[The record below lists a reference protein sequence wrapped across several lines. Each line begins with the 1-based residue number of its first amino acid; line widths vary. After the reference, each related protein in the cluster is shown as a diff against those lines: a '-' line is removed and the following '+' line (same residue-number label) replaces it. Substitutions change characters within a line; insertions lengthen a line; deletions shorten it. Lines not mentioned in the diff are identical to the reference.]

1 MTHTSSRCC
10 PSPGSTLEPVSPLPP
25 LAGDYQPLDLSALYN
40 RATDLLEDAHEVC
53 LGERVLHGLP
63 FRFADAAAPATLLL
77 LQPNQAPTRVDLARH
92 AQWLIFA
99 HALLETDLYE
109 GGPVG
114 MACAHYTLHYSD
126 GSRVTRPVRQ
136 RFEIGPTPRKWEG
149 RAIPLDWGQ
158 TPFLAL
164 NDAQHQLMDRC
175 CGRYDAAGARLVEVE
190 DPQSRIP
197 YVLPYRFYLWPM
209 ENPEP
214 EKMIDHLEL
223 HAAGRSIIIGAI
235 TTSQL
240 AEDPFGREV
249 SRDVLLQ
256 LHHQPMDEQVQLRV
270 DRGFCS
276 YAYRLAGGSVEED
289 SHFPKA
295 WGAAQAQPHKGYVRV
310 TSVPSGTL
318 SLYAGSQLLGHCRW
332 QTLLEQHQVRLGEQ
346 ATLRLAPADR
356 TWVRTRF
363 VDADTGQALTCRVHM
378 RTPDSIPVA
387 PYSHH
392 AHINADGNTWNLD
405 IGGDVRLGAQTYAYI
420 NGECE
425 GWLPVGPL
433 IVEAARGFEYEPFH
447 QQLTIAPRQT
457 ELLVALKRVSDIRIQ
472 GYYSGDTHVHFI
484 STQGAEL
491 EARGEDV
498 NVVNLLLSQWG
509 HLYTSTEEFTGQ
521 PHASADGNT
530 VVFACQENRTNML
543 GHMNLLGLRKPI
555 MPWCT
560 GGAEEADLGGGL
572 ETSLSHWAD
581 ECRAQGGTVIL
592 AHFPVPNGEAAALIA
607 TQRIDA
613 VEMIAYDDYN
623 VHEYYRYLNAGYQL
637 PLVGGTDKMT
647 SEVPIGLIRT
657 YAHCAEGFDYWSWC
671 EGVRNGNTFVSS
683 GPLLTLTAEGVSPG
697 GELLRC
703 ADRPVAIH
711 ARVTSIF
718 PIDRLEIVVN
728 GVVVAREHCMHPARE
743 MELEAQLPLTQDSW
757 VIARCYGPGEQVARH
772 HDVWRRPVMAHTS
785 PIYLACGDHYQ
796 RFDAGVAQYMLAL
809 IEGCELYVTERSR
822 RFWPGGA
829 HHRHGQGDH
838 LKFLL
843 EPFAQA
849 RAAVLERIAQARES
863 MQAGLPPRT
872 FKQ

>member
-1 MTHTSSRCC
+1 MTRSASNCC
-10 PSPGSTLEPVSPLPP
+10 PSDLSEAPLMVPALPP
-25 LAGDYQPLDLSALYN
+25 LTGDYRPLDLSALYN
-40 RATDLLEDAHEVC
+40 RSTELLEDPLDVA
-53 LGERVLHGLP
+53 LGERTLHGLP
-63 FRFADAAAPATLLL
+63 FHFADAQASKSLLL
-77 LQPNQAPTRVDLARH
+77 LEPEKAPVFVDLACH
-92 AQWLIFA
+92 ARWLVFA
-99 HALLETDLYE
+99 HAVLETDLYE

-114 MACAHYTLHYSD
+114 MDCAQYTLHYAD
-126 GSRVTRPVRQ
+126 GTSLTRPVRQ

-197 YVLPYRFYLWPM
+197 YVLPYRFYLWPL
-209 ENPEP
+209 ENPAP
-214 EKMIDHLEL
+214 EKLVDRLEL
-223 HAAGRSIIIGAI
+223 RSTGRSVIIGAI
-235 TTSQL
+235 TSSNL

-249 SRDVLLQ
+249 SRDVLLE
-256 LHHQPMDEQVQLRV
+256 LHGRALDEQVEVRV
-270 DRGFCS
+270 DRGFAS
-276 YAYRLAGGSVEED
+276 YTFRLAGGSLD
-289 SHFPKA
+289 HDPDFPKG
-295 WGAAQAQPHKGYVRV
+295 WGASAAEPGKGYVRI
-310 TSVPSGTL
+310 TATPSATL
-318 SLYAGSQLLGHCRW
+318 SVYAGTQLLGHCRW
-332 QTLLEQHQVRLGEQ
+332 QNLLDQTEIHLGEQ
-346 ATLRLAPADR
+346 ATLRLANADR

-363 VDADTGQALTCRVHM
+363 VDADTGEALTCRVHF
-378 RTPDSIPVA
+378 RTPDGIPVA

-433 IVEAARGFEYEPFH
+433 IVEAARGFEFQPLQERVVITA
-447 QQLTIAPRQT
+447 QQSELVIALQ
-457 ELLVALKRVSDIRIQ
+457 RVSDIRLQ

-509 HLYTSTEEFTGQ
+509 HLYTSTEEFTGK
-521 PHASADGNT
+521 PHLSADGNT
-530 VVFACQENRTNML
+530 AVFACQENRTNML
-543 GHMNLLGLRKPI
+543 GHMNLLGLRRPI

-572 ETSLSHWAD
+572 ETTLSHWAD

-607 TQRIDA
+607 THRLDA

-623 VHEYYRYLNAGYQL
+623 VQEYYRYLNAGYRL

-657 YAHCAEGFDYWSWC
+657 YAHCAGNFDYWAWC
-671 EGVRNGNTFVSS
+671 EGIRRGNTFVSS
-683 GPLLTLTAEGVSPG
+683 GPLLTLVADGESPG
-697 GELLRC
+697 SEVINCGERS
-703 ADRPVAIH
+703 VHIH
-711 ARVTSIF
+711 AKVISIF
-718 PIDRLEIVVN
+718 AVDRLEIIVN
-728 GVVVAREHCMHPARE
+728 GAVVASKRLDHPCGE
-743 MELEAQLPLTQDSW
+743 MELEIDLPLTQDSW

-785 PIYLACGDHYQ
+785 PIYLARGERYQ
-796 RFDAGVAQYMLAL
+796 RFDAEVAQYMLAL
-809 IEGCELYVTERSR
+809 IEGSQLYVEERAR
-822 RFWPGGA
+822 RFWPAGA
-829 HHRHGQGDH
+829 HHRHGRADH
-838 LKFLL
+838 LEFLL
-843 EPFAQA
+843 APFAEA
-849 RAAVLERIAQARES
+849 RAAVRQRIAEACE
-863 MQAGLPPRT
+863 
-872 FKQ
+872 